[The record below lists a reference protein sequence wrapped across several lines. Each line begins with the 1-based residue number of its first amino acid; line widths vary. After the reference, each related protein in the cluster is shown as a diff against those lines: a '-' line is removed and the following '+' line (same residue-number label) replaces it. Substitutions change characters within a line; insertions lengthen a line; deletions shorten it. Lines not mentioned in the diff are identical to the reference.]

1 MDAQHPTPAAV
12 IAEGQRL
19 TQDYYANPTCN
30 VRRFDAEHWLVMHG
44 HALLAIAEA
53 AVARLPYGH
62 NDTCSAVLDIE
73 PPHNVCS
80 CGHDNLAAATASLAP
95 TTKETDR

>member
-1 MDAQHPTPAAV
+1 MSDPTPAAM
-12 IAEGQRL
+12 IAEGVRL

-44 HALLAIAEA
+44 HALLAIASAAEKFFESSWHLESCPAWSEPDDCDCGYEA
-53 AVARLPYGH
+53 IRDGLRR
-62 NDTCSAVLDIE
+62 
-73 PPHNVCS
+73 
-80 CGHDNLAAATASLAP
+80 LAP